1 MSKLWCVKGN
11 INAGEMFVSAD
22 SVEISLRGELAF
34 YRENGSRSLVLAV
47 APGAWMRALRLSL
60 MAARRPSTV
69 TPQPPLA
76 ARQGADLGL
85 ALINELLPRWSAS
98 R

>member
-22 SVEISLRGELAF
+22 SVEIAPHGELAF

-47 APGAWMRALRLSL
+47 APGMWSVCFAALPDGRA
-60 MAARRPSTV
+60 AAVHGGARSSPSTH
-69 TPQPPLA
+69 
-76 ARQGADLGL
+76 
-85 ALINELLPRWSAS
+85 
-98 R
+98 